1 MAAAKAAATTNHW
14 NEIGDVERWQGHSKE
29 MWQRSSGAAAGAQQE
44 RCEGMMVAA
53 AQRRE

>member
-1 MAAAKAAATTNHW
+1 MTAAKAAATTNHW

-29 MWQRSSGAAAGAQQE
+29 MWQRSSGAAAGAQQG